1 MWVRR
6 PTAVTLV
13 KQSATGAR
21 SGIAV
26 LALLLIGAI
35 CPVSTFAQSFEQ
47 TKIDPQLLAKFADK
61 SSVLGLENNA
71 GNSTTP
77 GKVEAIIEM
86 KASANRLDLDPHA
99 NYLARRKALVEQLQ
113 TNAKNAQTKLLAWLS
128 ENKVEHK
135 AYWVNNTIF
144 IRADRATMMSLAAR
158 QDVTFIYGNPLIKM
172 TQPIKSPEVAS
183 ENLIRSNAIAAV
195 EWGVD
200 KVRAPMVWAKGIT
213 GQGVTIAGEDTGY
226 QWDHPAIKAKYRG
239 WNGTSVNHSYNWH
252 DAAKSG
258 SSSCA
263 PNSPVPCDDNGHGTH
278 TVGTMVGDG
287 GSGNQIGVAPGAKWI
302 GCRNMISGVG
312 TPATYI
318 ECLQWLIAPTDIN
331 GNNPDPSKAP
341 DISSHS
347 WGCPPEEGCTSKTIL
362 KTAVENVVNA
372 GIMVIAAAG
381 NEGSSCNTITDPP
394 GIHDA
399 AFTIASSTSANAMS
413 SFSSRGPVVGAATNK
428 PDITAPGSAVRSA
441 YPTNSYSSLSGT
453 SMATPHVAGVA
464 ALIIAANPS
473 EYRGQPSKIAA
484 VLRASAARTLS
495 NSQSCGGV
503 AATTYPNPVLGSG
516 LIDAYAAYL
525 LATGGTVPTKSLSNN
540 VPVTVNAATG
550 VQLKYS
556 FFIPVPPPVEQLT
569 SLSLKLTGG
578 TGNGNLY
585 IKRESEPTTTSY
597 LAKSDGASNLETIEL
612 STPLAGTYYILM
624 NAASAVNGA
633 SLVASYKVDRFTGNV
648 LSSGVPVIGISLA
661 KNATKTFKIDVPAG
675 KTKLIF
681 KLSGGT
687 GDGDIYAKFGTAP
700 TITSFD
706 AKSDGSTNAET
717 ITINA
722 PRAGTYFLL
731 MSAYA
736 AVSGATLLA
745 TIQ

>member
-1 MWVRR
+1 MKKLKVRVLR
-6 PTAVTLV
+6 LV
-13 KQSATGAR
+13 Q
-21 SGIAV
+21 IAV
-26 LALLLIGAI
+26 SAKKIAIFTVLLAGGIYPASSI
-35 CPVSTFAQSFEQ
+35 AQNLAQ
-47 TKIDPQLLAKFADK
+47 GKIDPQLLLKFSADSSAANTAKDK
-61 SSVLGLENNA
+61 SA
-71 GNSTTP
+71 A
-77 GKVEAIIEM
+77 KIEAIIEINA
-86 KASANRLDLDPHA
+86 ASRQLNIDPHA
-99 NYLARRKALVEQLQ
+99 HYLARRQAMVSQLQ
-113 TNAKNAQTKLLAWLS
+113 VNAKEAQDKIVNWLN

-144 IRADRATMMSLAAR
+144 IRTDRATLMTLAAR

-172 TQPIKSPEVAS
+172 TQPIKNPETPS
-183 ENLIRSNAIAAV
+183 ENPVRSNAVAAV

-200 KVRAPMVWAKGIT
+200 KVRAPMVWAKGVN

-226 QWDHPAIKAKYRG
+226 QWDHPAIKTKYRG

-263 PNSPVPCDDNGHGTH
+263 PNSPAPCDDNGHGTH

-331 GNNPDPSKAP
+331 GQNPDPSKAP

-347 WGCPPEEGCTSKTIL
+347 WGCPPSEGCTSSTIL

-399 AFTIASSTSANAMS
+399 AFTIASSTSGNAMS
-413 SFSSRGPVVGAATNK
+413 SFSSRGPVASAATNK
-428 PDITAPGSAVRSA
+428 PDITAPGSSVRSA

-473 EYRGQPSKIAA
+473 EYRGQPAKIAA

-495 NSQSCGGV
+495 NSQSCGGI
-503 AATTYPNPVLGSG
+503 AATTYPNPVFGSG

-525 LATGGTVPTKSLSNN
+525 LATGSSVPTTSLSNN

-578 TGNGNLY
+578 TGNGNIY

-597 LAKSDGASNLETIEL
+597 LAKSDGASNLETIEF

-624 NAASAVNGA
+624 NAASAVNSA
-633 SLVASYKVDRFTGNV
+633 SLVASYKVAPFPGNV
-648 LSSGVPVIGISLA
+648 LSSGVPVVGISLA
-661 KNATKTFKIDVPAG
+661 KNATKTFTINVPAG

-681 KLSGGT
+681 KLSGGS
-687 GDGDIYAKFGTAP
+687 GDGDIYAKFGIAP
-700 TITSFD
+700 TTTSYD

-722 PRAGTYFLL
+722 PKAGTYFLL
-731 MSAYA
+731 MSAYG

-745 TIQ
+745 TVQ